1 MDENG
6 FMRITDRKKDMILVS
21 GFNVYPN
28 EIENIIAAVPGV
40 VECGVIGVP
49 DMIAGEVVKAF
60 VVSADPSLSADRI
73 VSHCRQNLTRYKV
86 PRIVEFR
93 SALPKTPVGKIL
105 RRELRAVETNQSGV
119 PPVAE
124 RITAP

>member
-1 MDENG
+1 MDEQG

-28 EIENIIAAVPGV
+28 EIENVIAAVPGV

-60 VVSADPSLSADRI
+60 VVADNP
-73 VSHCRQNLTRYKV
+73 NLTAAEIVAHCQQNMTNYKV
-86 PRIVEFR
+86 PRMVEFR
-93 SALPKTPVGKIL
+93 SGIAQDAGGQDP
-105 RRELRAVETNQSGV
+105 
-119 PPVAE
+119 
-124 RITAP
+124 APGIAQADRS